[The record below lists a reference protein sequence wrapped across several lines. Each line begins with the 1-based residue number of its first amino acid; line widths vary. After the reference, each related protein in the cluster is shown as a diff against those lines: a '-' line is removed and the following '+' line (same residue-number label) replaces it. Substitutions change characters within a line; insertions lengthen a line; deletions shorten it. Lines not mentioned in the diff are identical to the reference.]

1 MGELYVNTT
10 LVGVMKVQR
19 KFDLNLLRVFIS
31 AYQTESVTKAA
42 EQLDLT
48 QSAVSNALARLKE
61 QVGGDLFIRTGR
73 GIKPTRFAQDLYQ
86 SIQSPL
92 MEVESMLQGI
102 NQFDP
107 KTSTR
112 RFLVYCH
119 EAQIHVLRQRFDQS
133 LIDMSIDVVLMEP
146 PSNEE
151 RLYEELQLE
160 KVDLVIDV
168 EAPQSKV
175 FRSTLLKEDH
185 LCCVVRKGHSRLFKQ
200 ALSKVEY
207 LQEKHVLL
215 KMRRSQLPFLDWFV
229 KEVVPVRQIY
239 SQHSSLIGML
249 AAVSY
254 SDAVAVVPVT
264 FAQQYQ
270 QVFQLNILPFPFE
283 DQLLKSHMVWLSK
296 MNLNPANQWLRHF
309 ISTLTQ

>member
-1 MGELYVNTT
+1 
-10 LVGVMKVQR
+10 MKAQR

-48 QSAVSNALARLKE
+48 QSAVSNGLARLKE
-61 QVGGDLFIRTGR
+61 YVGSELFVRTGR

-92 MEVESMLQGI
+92 MDIESMLEGI

-107 KTSTR
+107 KISTR

-119 EAQIHVLRQRFDQS
+119 EAQIHALRQGLDQA
-133 LIDMSIDVVLMEP
+133 LADLNIDVVLMEP
-146 PSNEE
+146 PSNED

-175 FRSTLLKEDH
+175 FRSKLLKEDN
-185 LCCVVRKGHSRLFKQ
+185 LCCVVRQAHPRLANQ
-200 ALSKVEY
+200 GLSKAEY
-207 LQEKHVLL
+207 LQEEHVLL
-215 KMRRSQLPFLDWFV
+215 KMRRSQLPFIDWFV
-229 KEVVPVRQIY
+229 KEVVPVRQVY

-270 QVFQLNILPFPFE
+270 HVFQLNILPFPFE
-283 DQLLKSHMVWLSK
+283 DQLLHSHMVWLSK
-296 MNLNPANQWLRHF
+296 MNLNPANQWLRHL
-309 ISTLTQ
+309 ISALSQ